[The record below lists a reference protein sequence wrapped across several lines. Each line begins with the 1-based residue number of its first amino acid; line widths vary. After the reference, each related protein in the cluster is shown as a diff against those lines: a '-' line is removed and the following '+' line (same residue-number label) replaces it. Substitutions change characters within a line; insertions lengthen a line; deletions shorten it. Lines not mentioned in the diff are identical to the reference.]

1 MRSFRG
7 FFQVKLAPL
16 ILLGFLNFK
25 CISFAQVSIY
35 EGYIIINGGPN
46 SGDYYYELKDNG
58 GTNTTFSSFS
68 ISRNLLSSPSLTLKG
83 GEVKTSSANGDYQN
97 ANNTLNLQYRIYR
110 SGASAGA
117 YTDLRL
123 DNMTDT
129 SWPTYQYDKTGQ
141 NISLLSGLDSGT
153 WKIDAQLAGNASWG
167 SQNYYNMSSAGFSTA
182 TVDLFYGATAN
193 GTQASAFTG
202 SGYFN
207 FNGSGQ
213 TYTLNA
219 ANTYTGQTQ
228 IDAGTVDIS
237 GSGSLSSSSAVFIG
251 SGVNGN
257 NAQLTLSGSTASF
270 GNNITI
276 NISTGSG
283 TRTLAQTGSTA
294 QTLSGSF
301 TMNRDVTINVTGSG
315 LTISGVMSGGS
326 TFTKTGTG
334 SLTLSGSSAN
344 TFSAGTVTV
353 SAGTL
358 ILNKSA
364 NISAIAGRPVD
375 IASGATMRTDA
386 AGQIGSAPLV
396 TVTGTFDLNG
406 NSQTVALAGGGSVKL
421 DGSAASGTLTISNSG
436 TDTFSGTISD
446 NARTDG
452 AVTKAGT
459 GTQILTGN
467 NDYDGTTTVSAGVL
481 RIGHANALGSATGAT
496 TVSSG
501 AALEFSN
508 ATTMTI
514 SEALTINGTGVG
526 GSGGAIK
533 NIQGN
538 NYQTGAVTL
547 NSSSRIAATS
557 GNLVLQGGVAG
568 GSNVLYLGTAGG
580 NVSID
585 SVISGS
591 GATQDGT
598 ITSLFKDGT
607 GTLTLTGANTYSG
620 DTRITQGTLT
630 VNSGGSLGNGT
641 SDVFISSGATLNVNT
656 STTVDSVR

>member
-1 MRSFRG
+1 M
-7 FFQVKLAPL
+7 
-16 ILLGFLNFK
+16 
-25 CISFAQVSIY
+25 
-35 EGYIIINGGPN
+35 
-46 SGDYYYELKDNG
+46 SGK
-58 GTNTTFSSFS
+58 
-68 ISRNLLSSPSLTLKG
+68 
-83 GEVKTSSANGDYQN
+83 
-97 ANNTLNLQYRIYR
+97 
-110 SGASAGA
+110 
-117 YTDLRL
+117 
-123 DNMTDT
+123 
-129 SWPTYQYDKTGQ
+129 
-141 NISLLSGLDSGT
+141 DSGT
-153 WKIDAQLAGNASWG
+153 YYLDVYWAGNGSWWNG
-167 SQNYYNMSSAGFSTA
+167 SSQQYYTSAANTTGSSSSPYRA
-182 TVDLFYGATAN
+182 TYNLFYGATAT

-202 SGYFN
+202 SGWFN
-207 FNGSGQ
+207 FNGSGL

-396 TVTGTFDLNG
+396 TVTILTVTARRLPWRVAEA
-406 NSQTVALAGGGSVKL
+406 SSLMVALL
-421 DGSAASGTLTISNSG
+421 AAPLQSPTAEQIHSPVLSRTTLG
-436 TDTFSGTISD
+436 LM
-446 NARTDG
+446 AP
-452 AVTKAGT
+452 
-459 GTQILTGN
+459 
-467 NDYDGTTTVSAGVL
+467 
-481 RIGHANALGSATGAT
+481 
-496 TVSSG
+496 
-501 AALEFSN
+501 
-508 ATTMTI
+508 
-514 SEALTINGTGVG
+514 
-526 GSGGAIK
+526 
-533 NIQGN
+533 
-538 NYQTGAVTL
+538 
-547 NSSSRIAATS
+547 
-557 GNLVLQGGVAG
+557 
-568 GSNVLYLGTAGG
+568 
-580 NVSID
+580 
-585 SVISGS
+585 
-591 GATQDGT
+591 
-598 ITSLFKDGT
+598 
-607 GTLTLTGANTYSG
+607 
-620 DTRITQGTLT
+620 
-630 VNSGGSLGNGT
+630 
-641 SDVFISSGATLNVNT
+641 
-656 STTVDSVR
+656 

>member
-1 MRSFRG
+1 M
-7 FFQVKLAPL
+7 
-16 ILLGFLNFK
+16 
-25 CISFAQVSIY
+25 
-35 EGYIIINGGPN
+35 
-46 SGDYYYELKDNG
+46 
-58 GTNTTFSSFS
+58 
-68 ISRNLLSSPSLTLKG
+68 
-83 GEVKTSSANGDYQN
+83 
-97 ANNTLNLQYRIYR
+97 
-110 SGASAGA
+110 
-117 YTDLRL
+117 
-123 DNMTDT
+123 
-129 SWPTYQYDKTGQ
+129 
-141 NISLLSGLDSGT
+141 
-153 WKIDAQLAGNASWG
+153 
-167 SQNYYNMSSAGFSTA
+167 
-182 TVDLFYGATAN
+182 
-193 GTQASAFTG
+193 
-202 SGYFN
+202 
-207 FNGSGQ
+207 
-213 TYTLNA
+213 
-219 ANTYTGQTQ
+219 
-228 IDAGTVDIS
+228 
-237 GSGSLSSSSAVFIG
+237 
-251 SGVNGN
+251 
-257 NAQLTLSGSTASF
+257 
-270 GNNITI
+270 
-276 NISTGSG
+276 
-283 TRTLAQTGSTA
+283 
-294 QTLSGSF
+294 
-301 TMNRDVTINVTGSG
+301 
-315 LTISGVMSGGS
+315 
-326 TFTKTGTG
+326 
-334 SLTLSGSSAN
+334 
-344 TFSAGTVTV
+344 
-353 SAGTL
+353 
-358 ILNKSA
+358 
-364 NISAIAGRPVD
+364 
-375 IASGATMRTDA
+375 
-386 AGQIGSAPLV
+386 
-396 TVTGTFDLNG
+396 
-406 NSQTVALAGGGSVKL
+406 
-421 DGSAASGTLTISNSG
+421 
-436 TDTFSGTISD
+436 
-446 NARTDG
+446 
-452 AVTKAGT
+452 TKAGT

-656 STTVDSVR
+656 STTVDSVRETATGNGGVVAIGSGATLTVAGQDKGLHYQNSISGAGNLTMNGSGNTTLGLYGTQSYTGNTTVSGGKLTSGVQMGTAGVTVSGGTFETTADNILGSSSKNVTVNSGTYDVKGSDSIGALSGTGGTTAIASGKTLTANYGADVSYGGAISGSGTFQKSGASALTLASGAAATVGTIAIQQGTLLLGAANQIGDSTAITLSGGTLDTVGFGDSVGK